1 MEVCDSFEV
10 WGRIVFFFW
19 GGGDGLRSCVGV
31 HTAGHMERLRD
42 F

>member
-10 WGRIVFFFW
+10 WGRIFFFFL
-19 GGGDGLRSCVGV
+19 GGVDGLRSCVGV